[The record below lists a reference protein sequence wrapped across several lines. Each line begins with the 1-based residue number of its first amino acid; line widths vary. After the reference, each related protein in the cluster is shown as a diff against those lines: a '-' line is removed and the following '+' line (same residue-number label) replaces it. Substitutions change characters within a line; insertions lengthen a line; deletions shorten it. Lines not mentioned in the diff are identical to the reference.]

1 MGDDKVLR
9 IELARERSHENGYY
23 YSTLDLPAEEHE
35 IRDALQK
42 ARISGAHLNHH
53 DLSIL
58 YCEDISELQGL
69 RLDAPTIDELNFLS
83 KRIAGMDLM
92 ERRLYAA
99 VLPHA
104 IGDDDIVSMR
114 TLINC
119 TYGLD
124 EVPVAAN
131 VSNDE
136 QLGQF
141 IIDNELHG
149 DVNAVPE
156 DSLYLLDRKKIGQLY
171 RTTYG
176 CVYQGSLT
184 IFAGD
189 YEMPEVYDGQCLPE
203 SSPTQWYAFRLKLA
217 SAADAVWVE
226 LPMQKEKEAEI
237 ARQLG
242 VSDLRECE
250 CTEFRSSVPQIT
262 AQQFGD
268 MADFDMLNQIAA
280 VMAEMSSGEQVTFK
294 AVLVAEAPEDLDG
307 VMDVAEHLSE
317 YELDTLAAEES
328 EFFRHYLCHH
338 LDSRVDPLWLDEV
351 QPRQIGATL
360 LGRLGASMT
369 DYGVISARGRSLYE
383 PVPFREPEQKVL
395 TTQGLTDE
403 KLEVVE
409 ILGQTGLFSNGRVT
423 QKELP
428 EGLYKYDL
436 RQGEGVSFATIE
448 PIVKSDHAGTV
459 LFKAPLDFGDAEY
472 FVFDEDTAP
481 NFLGYEL
488 TPTEFM
494 ETDFDQDEDEDLSM
508 QMGGMTQ

>member
-1 MGDDKVLR
+1 MPDNKILL

-23 YSTLDLPAEEHE
+23 YSTLDLPAEEYE
-35 IRDALQK
+35 IRDALQR
-42 ARISGAHLNHH
+42 ARISGAHMNHH

-58 YCEDISELQGL
+58 YCEDIPELQGL

-83 KRIAGMDLM
+83 GRIAGMDLM
-92 ERRLYAA
+92 ERRLYAS
-99 VLPHA
+99 VLQQA
-104 IGDDDIVSMR
+104 IGDEDIISMK

-119 TYGLD
+119 TYNLD

-141 IIDNELHG
+141 IIENELHG

-156 DSLYLLDRKKIGQLY
+156 DSVYLLDRKKIGQLY

-184 IFAGD
+184 VFAGD
-189 YEMPEVYDGQCLPE
+189 YEMPEVYDGQNSPD

-217 SAADAVWVE
+217 SPTDELWVE

-250 CTEFRSSVPQIT
+250 CVEFRSSVPQIT
-262 AQQFGD
+262 ESQFAD
-268 MADFDMLNQIAA
+268 MSDFSTLNRLAA
-280 VMAEMSSGEQVTFK
+280 MMPQMNPGEQITFK
-294 AVLVAEAPEDLDG
+294 AVLAAENPKDLDG
-307 VMDVAEHLSE
+307 VMDAAEHLSE
-317 YELDTLAAEES
+317 YEIDTLAGNET
-328 EFFRHYLCHH
+328 EFFRRYLCHH
-338 LDSRVDPLWLDEV
+338 LDPRIDPLWLDEV
-351 QPRQIGATL
+351 QPRQIGVTL

-369 DYGVISARGRSLYE
+369 DYGVISARGRTLYE
-383 PVPFREPEQKVL
+383 PVPFREPVQKVL

-409 ILGQTGLFSNGRVT
+409 ILGQTGLFTNGRVT

-428 EGLYKYDL
+428 DGLYKYDL
-436 RQGEGVSFATIE
+436 RLGESLAFATVE
-448 PIVKSDHAGTV
+448 PIVKSDYGGTV
-459 LFKAPLDFGDAEY
+459 LLKAPLDFGDAEY
-472 FVFDEDTAP
+472 FAFDEDTAP

-494 ETDFDQDEDEDLSM
+494 ETDFTQQETNDMTL
-508 QMGGMTQ
+508 GGM

>member
-1 MGDDKVLR
+1 MSDNKVLR

-23 YSTLDLPAEEHE
+23 YSSLDLPAEGYE
-35 IRDALQK
+35 IQDALQR
-42 ARISGAHLNHH
+42 ARISGAHMNHH
-53 DLSIL
+53 DLSIR
-58 YCEDISELQGL
+58 YCEDIPELQGL

-92 ERRLYAA
+92 ERRLYAS
-99 VLPHA
+99 VLSQA
-104 IGDDDIVSMR
+104 IGDDDIVSMK

-131 VSNDE
+131 VSSDE

-141 IIDNELHG
+141 IIENELHD

-184 IFAGD
+184 VFAGD
-189 YEMPEVYDGQCLPE
+189 YEMPEVYDGQHLPD
-203 SSPTQWYAFRLKLA
+203 SRPTKWYAFRLKLA
-217 SAADAVWVE
+217 SETDEVWVE
-226 LPMQKEKEAEI
+226 LPMQKEKETEI
-237 ARQLG
+237 TRQLG

-250 CTEFRSSVPQIT
+250 CVEFRSSVPQIT
-262 AQQFGD
+262 ERQFRD
-268 MADFDMLNQIAA
+268 MSDFSKLNRLATMMPQ
-280 VMAEMSSGEQVTFK
+280 MNPGEQVTFK
-294 AVLVAEAPEDLDG
+294 AALAAESPEALDG
-307 VMDVAEHLSE
+307 VVDVAEHLLE
-317 YELDTLAAEES
+317 YELDTLAADES
-328 EFFRHYLCHH
+328 EFFRHYLGHH
-338 LDSRVDPLWLDEV
+338 LDTRVDPLWLDEV

-360 LGRLGASMT
+360 LGRLGATMT
-369 DYGVISARGRSLYE
+369 DYGVISARGRSLYD

-409 ILGQTGLFSNGRVT
+409 ILGETGLFTNGRVT
-423 QKELP
+423 QKQLP
-428 EGLYKYDL
+428 DGLYKYDL

-448 PIVKSDHAGTV
+448 PIVKSDHGGTV

-472 FVFDEDTAP
+472 FVFDEDTSP
-481 NFLGYEL
+481 NFLGYQL

-494 ETDFDQDEDEDLSM
+494 ETDFSENEDED
-508 QMGGMTQ
+508 MGMEVMDL

>member
-9 IELARERSHENGYY
+9 IELARGRSHENGYY
-23 YSTLDLPAEEHE
+23 YSTLDLPAEEYE
-35 IRDALQK
+35 IRDALQR
-42 ARISGAHLNHH
+42 ARISGAHLNHP
-53 DLSIL
+53 DLSIR

-83 KRIAGMDLM
+83 RRIAGMDLM

-104 IGDDDIVSMR
+104 IGDDDIVSMS

-141 IIDNELHG
+141 IIENELHD

-156 DSLYLLDRKKIGQLY
+156 DSVYLLDRQKIGQLY

-203 SSPTQWYAFRLKLA
+203 NSPTQWYAFRLKLA

-226 LPMQKEKEAEI
+226 LPMLKEKESEI
-237 ARQLG
+237 TRQLG

-268 MADFDMLNQIAA
+268 MAI
-280 VMAEMSSGEQVTFK
+280 SSTKLPQ
-294 AVLVAEAPEDLDG
+294 
-307 VMDVAEHLSE
+307 
-317 YELDTLAAEES
+317 
-328 EFFRHYLCHH
+328 
-338 LDSRVDPLWLDEV
+338 LWL
-351 QPRQIGATL
+351 
-360 LGRLGASMT
+360 
-369 DYGVISARGRSLYE
+369 
-383 PVPFREPEQKVL
+383 KC
-395 TTQGLTDE
+395 
-403 KLEVVE
+403 
-409 ILGQTGLFSNGRVT
+409 
-423 QKELP
+423 LP
-428 EGLYKYDL
+428 EIRSPSRQRLQRSPRRIWMVLWMWQSICRNTSLTRWL
-436 RQGEGVSFATIE
+436 RKKASFSGTTYVTI
-448 PIVKSDHAGTV
+448 
-459 LFKAPLDFGDAEY
+459 
-472 FVFDEDTAP
+472 
-481 NFLGYEL
+481 
-488 TPTEFM
+488 
-494 ETDFDQDEDEDLSM
+494 
-508 QMGGMTQ
+508 

>member
-9 IELARERSHENGYY
+9 IELARGRSHENGYY
-23 YSTLDLPAEEHE
+23 YSTLDLPAEEYE
-35 IRDALQK
+35 IRDALQR

-53 DLSIL
+53 DLSIR

-83 KRIAGMDLM
+83 RRIAGMDLM

-104 IGDDDIVSMR
+104 IGDDDIVSMS

-141 IIDNELHG
+141 IIENELHD

-156 DSLYLLDRKKIGQLY
+156 DSVYLLDRQKIGQLY

-203 SSPTQWYAFRLKLA
+203 NSPTQWYAFRLKLA

-250 CTEFRSSVPQIT
+250 CVEFRSSVPQIT

-268 MADFDMLNQIAA
+268 MAI
-280 VMAEMSSGEQVTFK
+280 SSTKLPQ
-294 AVLVAEAPEDLDG
+294 
-307 VMDVAEHLSE
+307 
-317 YELDTLAAEES
+317 
-328 EFFRHYLCHH
+328 
-338 LDSRVDPLWLDEV
+338 LWL
-351 QPRQIGATL
+351 
-360 LGRLGASMT
+360 
-369 DYGVISARGRSLYE
+369 
-383 PVPFREPEQKVL
+383 KC
-395 TTQGLTDE
+395 
-403 KLEVVE
+403 
-409 ILGQTGLFSNGRVT
+409 
-423 QKELP
+423 LP
-428 EGLYKYDL
+428 EIRSPSRQRLQRSPRRIWMVLWMWQSICRNTSLTRWLRKKASFSGTTYVTIWTPEWTLFGWTKSNPVRSVRPSLVGL
-436 RQGEGVSFATIE
+436 
-448 PIVKSDHAGTV
+448 V
-459 LFKAPLDFGDAEY
+459 LP
-472 FVFDEDTAP
+472 
-481 NFLGYEL
+481 
-488 TPTEFM
+488 
-494 ETDFDQDEDEDLSM
+494 
-508 QMGGMTQ
+508 

>member
-35 IRDALQK
+35 IRDALQR

-69 RLDAPTIDELNFLS
+69 RLDAPTLDELNFLS
-83 KRIAGMDLM
+83 RRIAGMDLM

-156 DSLYLLDRKKIGQLY
+156 DSLYLLDRQKIGQLY

-226 LPMQKEKEAEI
+226 LPMQKEKKSEI

-242 VSDLRECE
+242 VSDLREGKCV
-250 CTEFRSSVPQIT
+250 EFQSSVPQIT
-262 AQQFGD
+262 VQQFGD
-268 MADFDMLNQIAA
+268 MADFDKLNQIAA
-280 VMAEMSSGEQVTFK
+280 VMAEMSPGDQVTFK
-294 AVLVAEAPEDLDG
+294 AALVAESPENMDG

-383 PVPFREPEQKVL
+383 LVPFREPEQKVL

-472 FVFDEDTAP
+472 FVFDEDTTP

-494 ETDFDQDEDEDLSM
+494 ETDFDQDEDENETMTL
-508 QMGGMTQ
+508 GGM